1 MESESVKSGFVV
13 CDSAIR
19 SDSTRSPLK
28 SGVDENSLRFA
39 RSVSPFRTTYHPR
52 IDVPFT
58 ERSKQG
64 KEILMKNGF
73 FIATL
78 KNKPPPKINQ
88 NRGGRRW
95 WKKGKKSRGSC
106 RFSPFI
112 FPASLSFPPNG
123 QFHENWSFFVVF
135 FHYYYIAFVSR
146 YNIAE
151 CLLRFLYV
159 SNDPPCYFR
168 RRRRLPRVLTP
179 VFNSS
184 SRAVSTS
191 SVTRAS

>member
-1 MESESVKSGFVV
+1 MVFSLQLWKTNHRQKS
-13 CDSAIR
+13 IR
-19 SDSTRSPLK
+19 IA
-28 SGVDENSLRFA
+28 GVG
-39 RSVSPFRTTYHPR
+39 V
-52 IDVPFT
+52 
-58 ERSKQG
+58 G
-64 KEILMKNGF
+64 
-73 FIATL
+73 
-78 KNKPPPKINQ
+78 
-88 NRGGRRW
+88 
-95 WKKGKKSRGSC
+95 GKKEKNPGGPVGFLHSFFLLLSV
-106 RFSPFI
+106 
-112 FPASLSFPPNG
+112 FPQTDNFMRIGL
-123 QFHENWSFFVVF
+123 FFVVF

-191 SVTRAS
+191 SVTRASWRPSAPARVWIVLSGSSRS